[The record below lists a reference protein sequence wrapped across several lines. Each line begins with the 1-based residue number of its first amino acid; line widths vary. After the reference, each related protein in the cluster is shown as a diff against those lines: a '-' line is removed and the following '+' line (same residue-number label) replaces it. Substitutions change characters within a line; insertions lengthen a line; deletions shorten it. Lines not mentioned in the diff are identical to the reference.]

1 MYEKL
6 MKTPSNPQFSPF
18 GPIKCRE
25 KTLIN
30 TKFLNSK
37 VCFGGPR
44 SYLGSIKTIG
54 KMCDCVCLSC
64 VCRVWAVCDSVFGL
78 CVFGPVCVWDCVFLG
93 LCVFGPVC
101 V

>member
-37 VCFGGPR
+37 VCFGGPGR
-44 SYLGSIKTIG
+44 KEPAVQTHFMIYNT
-54 KMCDCVCLSC
+54 KMFFNFIIRNDREYRISEQ
-64 VCRVWAVCDSVFGL
+64 SMENTKNT
-78 CVFGPVCVWDCVFLG
+78 
-93 LCVFGPVC
+93 
-101 V
+101 

>member
-1 MYEKL
+1 MIIIFLTFQWNDNNNQLPCDDQDMAMSSTTPGEVDMDMEVDMVRSHPQSKTNEKL

-44 SYLGSIKTIG
+44 SY
-54 KMCDCVCLSC
+54 
-64 VCRVWAVCDSVFGL
+64 
-78 CVFGPVCVWDCVFLG
+78 
-93 LCVFGPVC
+93 
-101 V
+101 